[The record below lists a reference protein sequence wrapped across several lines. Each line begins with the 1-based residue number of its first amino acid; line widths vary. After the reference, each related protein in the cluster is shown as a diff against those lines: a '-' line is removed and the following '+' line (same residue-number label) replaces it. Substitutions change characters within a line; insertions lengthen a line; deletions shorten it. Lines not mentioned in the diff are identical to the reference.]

1 MDAARIWEGRGA
13 QTTSS
18 SYLHRG
24 EKLPAVDGLEVRH
37 VPKDV
42 QAFRN
47 DGVAAHLHQVEAG
60 RRDDVAG
67 AEEGADFA
75 ADVAAVSVELLC
87 KVLGEGEERGEGT
100 SLCLAGWGTRRGLDM
115 PR

>member
-1 MDAARIWEGRGA
+1 MHAARIWEWRGA
-13 QTTSS
+13 QAITSS

-37 VPKDV
+37 VPEDV
-42 QAFRN
+42 QAFRY

-67 AEEGADFA
+67 AEDGADFA

-87 KVLGEGEERGEGT
+87 QVLGEGEERG
-100 SLCLAGWGTRRGLDM
+100 RRGGRDVSVSGWLGHA
-115 PR
+115 